1 MKDDTVATII
11 IDVVLIIGIIAVI
24 IFAVKCNNDQDK
36 SLWNDGYCECGGH
49 WKYEQAVGHR
59 YSTSYIYRCDKCGN
73 LIEIHDYEHEVT
85 TNETDN

>member
-36 SLWNDGYCECGGH
+36 SLWND
-49 WKYEQAVGHR
+49 
-59 YSTSYIYRCDKCGN
+59 
-73 LIEIHDYEHEVT
+73 
-85 TNETDN
+85 